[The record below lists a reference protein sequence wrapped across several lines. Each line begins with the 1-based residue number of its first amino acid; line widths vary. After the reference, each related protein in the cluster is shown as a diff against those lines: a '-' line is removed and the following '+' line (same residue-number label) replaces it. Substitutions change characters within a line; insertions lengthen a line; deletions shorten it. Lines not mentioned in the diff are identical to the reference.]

1 MTADRLAE
9 DSWKRDDS
17 AKLIATLRPA
27 LVKYF
32 LRRCGDAAESEDLAQ
47 DVIVRALG
55 RMHWTSPDEARG
67 YIFRIAANRWSDR
80 YRRGLAHGITVD
92 WDEDSEHAG
101 SEDNGPERV
110 LMGREEL
117 YRVTVALLDLNERS
131 RDVFILHRL
140 ERMKQADIGEA
151 LGISVSAVEKHIAK
165 ALVHLMRQLGDH
177 EAR

>member
-1 MTADRLAE
+1 MNADRLAAG
-9 DSWKRDDS
+9 SWRDDDS

-32 LRRCGDAAESEDLAQ
+32 LRRCKDAAESEDLAQ
-47 DVIVRALG
+47 DVIVRALA
-55 RMHWTSPDEARG
+55 RLRWSSQDEARG
-67 YIFRIAANRWSDR
+67 YIFRIAANRWRDR
-80 YRRGLAHGITVD
+80 YRRSLTHGIAID

-101 SEDNGPERV
+101 SEDNCPERV

-117 YRVTVALLDLNERS
+117 HRLTVALLDLNERS

-151 LGISVSAVEKHIAK
+151 FGISVSAVEKHIAK
-165 ALVHLMRQLGDH
+165 ALVHLAHRLGDH
-177 EAR
+177 GTP